1 MGMTSRFQLALADHQ
16 SALNQI
22 AALEPELTRLAQSCI
37 LSLRAGGKILFC
49 GNGGSS
55 CDADH
60 LAAELVGRFQLDRKG
75 WAAISLATS
84 TAGLTAIA
92 NDYGFEAVFE
102 RQVEALGR
110 AGDVLIAISTSGK
123 SPNVLRAANLAKEMG
138 IHVSAW
144 TGQNPSP
151 LSDLAETK
159 ILAPSSVTARVQ
171 EMHILLGHILCD
183 LIETELTAS

>member
-1 MGMTSRFQLALADHQ
+1 MTSRFQLALADHQ
-16 SALNQI
+16 SALSQI
-22 AALEPELTRLAQSCI
+22 SALEPELDRLANACI
-37 LSLRAGGKILFC
+37 SSLRAGGKIIFC

-84 TAGLTAIA
+84 MAGLTAIA
-92 NDYGFEAVFE
+92 NDYGFESVFE
-102 RQVEALGR
+102 RQIEALGR
-110 AGDVLIAISTSGK
+110 PGDVLIAISTSGK
-123 SPNVLRAANLAKEMG
+123 SPNVLRAATLAKELG

-144 TGQNPSP
+144 TGEAPSP
-151 LSDLAETK
+151 LADLSESK
-159 ILAPSSVTARVQ
+159 ILAPSKVTARVQ
-171 EMHILLGHILCD
+171 EMHIFLGHVLCD

>member
-1 MGMTSRFQLALADHQ
+1 MTSRFQLALADHQ

-22 AALEPELTRLAQSCI
+22 ASLEPELTRLAQACI

-84 TAGLTAIA
+84 MAGLTAIA

-110 AGDVLIAISTSGK
+110 SGDVLIAISTSGK

-151 LSDLAETK
+151 LSELAETK

-183 LIETELTAS
+183 LIETELTAT

>member
-22 AALEPELTRLAQSCI
+22 AALEPELTRLAQACI

-75 WAAISLATS
+75 WAAMSLATS
-84 TAGLTAIA
+84 TASLTAIA

-102 RQVEALGR
+102 RQIEALGR